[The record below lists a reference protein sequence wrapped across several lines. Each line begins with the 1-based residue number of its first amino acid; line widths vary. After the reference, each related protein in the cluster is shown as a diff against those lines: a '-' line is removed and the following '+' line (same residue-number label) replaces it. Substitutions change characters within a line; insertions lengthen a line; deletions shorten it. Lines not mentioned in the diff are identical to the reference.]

1 MDVYHDPYLTKGY
14 TGGRDYKEAFRL
26 AKAHLFLHLLIP
38 YSDELEET
46 PNIKDGHL
54 KAAKKVME
62 DIPLLLA
69 EGTQYEESSIVN
81 ELRAKIDSL
90 KTYIGLCKNPWVK
103 AFREVFLGESEEMPS
118 LNIPNL

>member
-1 MDVYHDPYLTKGY
+1 MDVYHDPCLTKGY
-14 TGGRDYKEAFRL
+14 TGNRDYKEAFRL

-38 YSDELEET
+38 YSET
-46 PNIKDGHL
+46 LQESNIKDGHL